1 MYPLDPILLTIED
14 QLIGGS
20 YIILAA
26 FMSTLIG
33 LDRERNQKSAGL
45 RTHMLTGV
53 AACLFTLLS
62 LHAFPYADTS
72 RVASNV
78 VTGIGFLGA
87 GIIIQRKRL
96 AHDLTTAVSIWVTA
110 AIGMAIGAG
119 LWLIA
124 TIATLVVWFIL
135 AVIRKMK
142 SDDDFDD
149 QLISEETAVTSS

>member
-1 MYPLDPILLTIED
+1 MNLIEPVALTLEQ
-14 QLIGGS
+14 QLIAGL
-20 YIILAA
+20 YIVLAA
-26 FMSTLIG
+26 MMSTLIG

-62 LHAFPYADTS
+62 LYAFPNADTS
-72 RVASNV
+72 RVASNI

-124 TIATLVVWFIL
+124 VISTIVVWMIL

-142 SDDDFDD
+142 PGDDYP
-149 QLISEETAVTSS
+149 EEEILATS